1 MSYGFDLSSRA
12 EKSLENIGRW
22 PRKIDMRTPSYILL
36 DTFVQK
42 ADGNHTE
49 RNKSEE
55 QPLGVTPEV
64 FMSDHC
70 LALMKAADDIFPL
83 ADKRLCTWHNRAN
96 SKQTAKRCS
105 RRSMTTKHS
114 RKP

>member
-42 ADGNHTE
+42 ADGNNTE
-49 RNKSEE
+49 RNESE
-55 QPLGVTPEV
+55 
-64 FMSDHC
+64 
-70 LALMKAADDIFPL
+70 
-83 ADKRLCTWHNRAN
+83 
-96 SKQTAKRCS
+96 
-105 RRSMTTKHS
+105 
-114 RKP
+114 